1 MCDFFIVVFTHCA
14 PPPSIYRKQFS
25 NKKPFERWHEIPKE
39 STWILMI
46 SLVFSWPFQR
56 LFVQAF
62 ILSLGNFGIERVGRR
77 SLLSKA
83 QRETTIPMIS
93 SLLYWRGLSPLF
105 AEKPCRNVHI
115 NKGLLP
121 TYHTIYSHV
130 WLIEF
135 LMFGRTF
142 RHPPRPNLS
151 KKPNDFQC
159 YLR

>member
-1 MCDFFIVVFTHCA
+1 MCDFYIVVFTHCA

-25 NKKPFERWHEIPKE
+25 NKKTLWKMTWHPKRVDLN
-39 STWILMI
+39 IDDLFGLFM
-46 SLVFSWPFQR
+46 WPFQR

-83 QRETTIPMIS
+83 QKETTIPMIS

-121 TYHTIYSHV
+121 TIYSHV

-151 KKPNDFQC
+151 KKVK
-159 YLR
+159 